1 MPELIAVAIL
11 ALVLGGLVGWLAAR
25 RKADGLAAELA
36 TAKAQAAEVQ
46 PLRAARDAAERE
58 LSDALQALAELRGRA
73 ADLDVIRAARDA
85 VEAERNA
92 ALRELA
98 RPLEAAVRNTLAV
111 GLLILVVGAL
121 VDNWDQLYGAYEVI
135 SGAKPL
141 RLF

>member
-1 MPELIAVAIL
+1 MAERAAASNARGLSLPTTKEVTDSL
-11 ALVLGGLVGWLAAR
+11 ALSFSQATAPYVLGGAVFFA
-25 RKADGLAAELA
+25 GL
-36 TAKAQAAEVQ
+36 
-46 PLRAARDAAERE
+46 
-58 LSDALQALAELRGRA
+58 
-73 ADLDVIRAARDA
+73 
-85 VEAERNA
+85 A